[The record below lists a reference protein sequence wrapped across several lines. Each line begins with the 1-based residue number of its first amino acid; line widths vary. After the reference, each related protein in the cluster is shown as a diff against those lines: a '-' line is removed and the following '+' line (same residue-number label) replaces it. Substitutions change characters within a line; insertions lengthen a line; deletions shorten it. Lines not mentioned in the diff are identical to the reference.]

1 MKNQKHNKKSIPVL
15 SLPECRDF
23 LSSLQERFV
32 ICPIDK
38 ASSNISFVCKRFYA
52 SVLVKELGLDG
63 VEGCP
68 TYEKIE
74 RPVANI
80 VSDDVENLK
89 DRFHLNVA
97 EEEKKLPQIY
107 WMPKL
112 HKNPIKFRFIIAAPS
127 CSIKPLSKALTKI
140 FKLFFRQVQTYNEKS
155 YFYSSVKTFWV
166 IQNNTDVIGCIKR
179 LNKRGSFKSMATF
192 DFSTL
197 YTKIP
202 HEKLLNVMNEICDF
216 CFQGGSHNVLSVS
229 TSVARWISENNK
241 RATLKFSK
249 ELFKEGLSY
258 LMGNC
263 YFTFGEHVFRQ
274 VIGIPMG
281 SDPAP
286 FMANLFLY
294 HYESNWINNLKK
306 KNLQKARRF
315 GNTFRF
321 IDDLLTIN
329 DNGLFNENFK
339 EIYPPELQLNLESSG
354 DRITFLDIDLRNVEG
369 RLDVRLFDK
378 RDSFSFEIVRLPFCS
393 SNMPSSMF
401 YSCFGAELIR
411 IARVSSN
418 LENFSTAGKAL
429 LERVLK
435 QGAKIPRLEKT
446 LKKIYGRQLVFQSL
460 ASNSALFVN
469 SLFL

>member
-1 MKNQKHNKKSIPVL
+1 
-15 SLPECRDF
+15 
-23 LSSLQERFV
+23 
-32 ICPIDK
+32 
-38 ASSNISFVCKRFYA
+38 
-52 SVLVKELGLDG
+52 
-63 VEGCP
+63 
-68 TYEKIE
+68 
-74 RPVANI
+74 
-80 VSDDVENLK
+80 
-89 DRFHLNVA
+89 
-97 EEEKKLPQIY
+97 
-107 WMPKL
+107 
-112 HKNPIKFRFIIAAPS
+112 
-127 CSIKPLSKALTKI
+127 
-140 FKLFFRQVQTYNEKS
+140 
-155 YFYSSVKTFWV
+155 
-166 IQNNTDVIGCIKR
+166 
-179 LNKRGSFKSMATF
+179 
-192 DFSTL
+192 
-197 YTKIP
+197 
-202 HEKLLNVMNEICDF
+202 
-216 CFQGGSHNVLSVS
+216 
-229 TSVARWISENNK
+229 
-241 RATLKFSK
+241 
-249 ELFKEGLSY
+249 
-258 LMGNC
+258 MGNC
-263 YFTFGEHVFRQ
+263 FFTFGEHVFRQ

-294 HYESNWINNLKK
+294 HYESNWVNNLKK

-339 EIYPPELQLNLESSG
+339 EIYPQELQLNLESSG

-435 QGAKIPRLEKT
+435 QGARIPRLEKT

-469 SLFL
+469 SLFS